1 MAKKLKDCKTG
12 KEAFENV
19 PWVRRLV
26 IGTIVFIGFVFLVA
40 IAEGI
45 NKSGKQPE
53 NKPAEQTT
61 TTTTTTTTQEEV
73 KFVQGGAYK
82 TNSGIDFKI
91 KKLTDVAG
99 QPYYNVIANISK
111 ADTAWHD
118 KAKEVIKYISEKINT
133 KDFSVSISDKE
144 SNTDLLNWNIQ
155 KDKKMFY
162 TYPVEDNESEV
173 FEL

>member
-40 IAEGI
+40 IVEGI

-61 TTTTTTTTQEEV
+61 TQEEV
-73 KFVQGGAYK
+73 KFVQGGDYK

-111 ADTAWHD
+111 ADTAWHN
-118 KAKEVIKYISEKINT
+118 KAKEVIKYISEKTNT

-162 TYPVEDNESEV
+162 TYPAEDNESEI

>member
-40 IAEGI
+40 VVEGI

-53 NKPAEQTT
+53 NKPAEQ
-61 TTTTTTTTQEEV
+61 TTTTQEEV

-99 QPYYNVIANISK
+99 QPYYNVTANISK

-118 KAKEVIKYISEKINT
+118 KAKEVIKYISEKTNT

>member
-40 IAEGI
+40 VAEGI

-61 TTTTTTTTQEEV
+61 TQEQV
-73 KFVQGGAYK
+73 KFVQGGSYK
-82 TNSGIDFKI
+82 TNSGIDFEI

>member
-19 PWVRRLV
+19 PWVRRLM

-53 NKPAEQTT
+53 NKPAEQ
-61 TTTTTTTTQEEV
+61 TTTTTTTQEEV

>member
-19 PWVRRLV
+19 PWVRWLV

-40 IAEGI
+40 VVEGV

-61 TTTTTTTTQEEV
+61 TQEQV
-73 KFVQGGAYK
+73 KFVQGGTYK
-82 TNSGIDFKI
+82 TNSGIDFEI

-99 QPYYNVIANISK
+99 QPYYNVITNISK

-118 KAKEVIKYISEKINT
+118 KAKEVIKYISEKTNT
-133 KDFSVSISDKE
+133 KDFSISISDKE

-162 TYPVEDNESEV
+162 TYPVEDNESEG

>member
-53 NKPAEQTT
+53 NKPAEQT

>member
-1 MAKKLKDCKTG
+1 MVKRLKDCKTG

-26 IGTIVFIGFVFLVA
+26 IGAIVFVGFVFLVTV
-40 IAEGI
+40 IEGI

-53 NKPAEQTT
+53 NKPAGQ
-61 TTTTTTTTQEEV
+61 TTTQEQV
-73 KFVQGGAYK
+73 KFVQGGIYK
-82 TNSGIDFKI
+82 TNSGIDLKI
-91 KKLTDVAG
+91 KKLTNVAD

-111 ADTAWHD
+111 ADITWHN
-118 KAKEVIKYISEKINT
+118 KAKEVIEYISEKTNT

-155 KDKKMFY
+155 KNKKMFY
-162 TYPVEDNESEV
+162 TYPIENNESEV

>member
-53 NKPAEQTT
+53 NKPAEQ
-61 TTTTTTTTQEEV
+61 TTTTQEEV

-118 KAKEVIKYISEKINT
+118 KAKEVIKYISEKTKT

>member
-53 NKPAEQTT
+53 NKPAEQ
-61 TTTTTTTTQEEV
+61 TTTTTTTQEEV

>member
-26 IGTIVFIGFVFLVA
+26 IGAIVFVGFVFLVA
-40 IAEGI
+40 VVEGV

-61 TTTTTTTTQEEV
+61 TTQEEV
-73 KFVQGGAYK
+73 KFIQGGAYK

-99 QPYYNVIANISK
+99 QPYYNIIANISK
-111 ADTAWHD
+111 ADTAWHN
-118 KAKEVIKYISEKINT
+118 KAKEVIKYISEKTNT

-162 TYPVEDNESEV
+162 TYPIEDNESEV

>member
-53 NKPAEQTT
+53 NKPAEQ

>member
-19 PWVRRLV
+19 PWVRWLV

-40 IAEGI
+40 VAEGV

-61 TTTTTTTTQEEV
+61 TQEQV
-73 KFVQGGAYK
+73 KFVQGGTYK
-82 TNSGIDFKI
+82 TNSGIDFEI

>member
-40 IAEGI
+40 VVEGI

-53 NKPAEQTT
+53 NKPAEQ
-61 TTTTTTTTQEEV
+61 TTTTQEEV

-118 KAKEVIKYISEKINT
+118 KAKEVIKYISEKTNT

>member
-40 IAEGI
+40 VVEGI

-53 NKPAEQTT
+53 NKPAEQ
-61 TTTTTTTTQEEV
+61 TTTTQEEV

-118 KAKEVIKYISEKINT
+118 KAKEVIKYISEKTKT

-162 TYPVEDNESEV
+162 TYPIEDNESEV

>member
-53 NKPAEQTT
+53 NKPAEQT

-118 KAKEVIKYISEKINT
+118 KAKEVIKYISEKTNT

-162 TYPVEDNESEV
+162 TYPIEDNESEV

>member
-1 MAKKLKDCKTG
+1 MAKKFKDCKTG

-19 PWVRRLV
+19 PWFRRLM
-26 IGTIVFIGFVFLVA
+26 IGTIVFVGFVFLVA
-40 IAEGI
+40 IIEGV

-53 NKPAEQTT
+53 NKPAQQA
-61 TTTTTTTTQEEV
+61 TTQEQV
-73 KFVQGGAYK
+73 NFVQGGSYK

-91 KKLTDVAG
+91 KKATDIAG

-111 ADTAWHD
+111 TDASWHD
-118 KAKEVIKYISEKINT
+118 KAKEVIKYISEKKNT
-133 KDFSVSISDKE
+133 KDFSIAISDKA

-162 TYPVEDNESEV
+162 TYPIEANETEI

>member
-61 TTTTTTTTQEEV
+61 TTTTTTQEEV

-99 QPYYNVIANISK
+99 QPYYNVIANIRK

>member
-40 IAEGI
+40 VVEGI

-61 TTTTTTTTQEEV
+61 TTQEEI

-111 ADTAWHD
+111 ADTAWHN
-118 KAKEVIKYISEKINT
+118 KAKEVIKYISEKTKT

-162 TYPVEDNESEV
+162 TYPAEDNESEI

>member
-53 NKPAEQTT
+53 NKPAEQ
-61 TTTTTTTTQEEV
+61 TTTTQEEV

>member
-19 PWVRRLV
+19 PWVRWLV
-26 IGTIVFIGFVFLVA
+26 IGTIVFIGFVFLIAV
-40 IAEGI
+40 AEGV

-61 TTTTTTTTQEEV
+61 TQEQV
-73 KFVQGGAYK
+73 KFVQGGTYK
-82 TNSGIDFKI
+82 TNSGIDFEI

-99 QPYYNVIANISK
+99 QPYYNVVANISK

-118 KAKEVIKYISEKINT
+118 KAKEVIKYISEKTNT

-162 TYPVEDNESEV
+162 TYLIEDNESEV

>member
-1 MAKKLKDCKTG
+1 MAKRLKDCKTG

-26 IGTIVFIGFVFLVA
+26 IGAIVFVGFVFLVTV
-40 IAEGI
+40 IEGI

-61 TTTTTTTTQEEV
+61 TQEQV
-73 KFVQGGAYK
+73 KFVQGGIYK
-82 TNSGIDFKI
+82 TNSGIDLKI
-91 KKLTDVAG
+91 KKLNNVAG

-118 KAKEVIKYISEKINT
+118 KAKEVIKYISEKTNT

-162 TYPVEDNESEV
+162 TYPIEDNESEV

>member
-19 PWVRRLV
+19 PWVRWLV
-26 IGTIVFIGFVFLVA
+26 IGTIVFIGFVFLIAV
-40 IAEGI
+40 AEGV

-61 TTTTTTTTQEEV
+61 TQEQV
-73 KFVQGGAYK
+73 KFVQGGTYK
-82 TNSGIDFKI
+82 TNSGIDFEI

-99 QPYYNVIANISK
+99 QPYYNVVANISK

-118 KAKEVIKYISEKINT
+118 KAKEVIKYISEKTNT

-162 TYPVEDNESEV
+162 TYPIEDNESEV

>member
-26 IGTIVFIGFVFLVA
+26 IGAIVFVGFVFLVA
-40 IAEGI
+40 VVEGI

-53 NKPAEQTT
+53 SKPAEQTT
-61 TTTTTTTTQEEV
+61 TQEQV

-111 ADTAWHD
+111 TDTAWHN
-118 KAKEVIKYISEKINT
+118 KAKEVIKYISKKTNT

-162 TYPVEDNESEV
+162 TYPIEGNESEV